1 MTIYRRSFGSPPLWL
16 LACCAG
22 LLVSAGL
29 VQASSFDVYC
39 TDNSDGTLTC
49 LGWEGGDTL
58 TCVSSRG
65 STTTCST
72 PGGRSFSCVRGL
84 GGVQSCSNPA
94 NGTGRGDG
102 PRCVPAG
109 DGTLVC
115 EEEDP
120 PSEPLLPSPGI
131 PRSTDSLTRPSLEP
145 LRPGSLSL
153 PSVFD

>member
-1 MTIYRRSFGSPPLWL
+1 M
-16 LACCAG
+16 ACCAA
-22 LLVSAGL
+22 VFFASTP

-94 NGTGRGDG
+94 NGTGRGNG

-115 EEEDP
+115 DEEDP

-131 PRSTDSLTRPSLEP
+131 PRSTDSLTRPALDP